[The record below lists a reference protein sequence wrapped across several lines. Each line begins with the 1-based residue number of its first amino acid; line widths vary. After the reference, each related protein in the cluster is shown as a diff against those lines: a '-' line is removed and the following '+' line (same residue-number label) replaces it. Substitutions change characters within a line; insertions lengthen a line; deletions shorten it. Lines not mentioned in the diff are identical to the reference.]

1 MFLSNAI
8 VNKLTETFGPY
19 LKKKYLKFKYQA
31 ALKKSKKMDEDSADD
46 QLASSYAGKN
56 ISVIEK
62 QSGTLDNFEVSL
74 KDRGET

>member
-31 ALKKSKKMDEDSADD
+31 ALKKSKKTDEDSSDD
-46 QLASSYAGKN
+46 QTNSYADKN
-56 ISVIEK
+56 VSVIEK
-62 QSGTLDNFEVSL
+62 QSGTLDSFEVIHK
-74 KDRGET
+74 KDLS